1 MPEKIPR
8 ILERGC
14 HTGFWL
20 LKNQEKDFLPEA
32 MTKHHLLSPYNWI
45 CGIFSKFVMVNSNDK
60 KESTVEWSCTSGW
73 VYLPFFQL
81 LCFKQLVKVSV
92 FSGSLTSLW
101 PTSFVLY
108 ACLDFGPCAKFLFL
122 SLAWVLSFYFF
133 SPFFGCFL
141 YNVWQGFITIR
152 RFWTIQFF

>member
-1 MPEKIPR
+1 
-8 ILERGC
+8 
-14 HTGFWL
+14 
-20 LKNQEKDFLPEA
+20 

-92 FSGSLTSLW
+92 LSGSLTSLW

-141 YNVWQGFITIR
+141 FIMFDR
-152 RFWTIQFF
+152 VSSQSGVSRLYSFFKNCLNLWNIFSICDSKEQR